1 MVDFNGEPTDALWKI
16 SVRSTNL
23 IQEKTYF
30 KNPVNQACIALTMT
44 NRPKPF
50 NESEAIETGL
60 SDFCKISLTVMKVF
74 YIKQKPKFIHYKN
87 YKDFSNEDFMHELEI
102 TLSSFF
108 QI

>member
-1 MVDFNGEPTDALWKI
+1 
-16 SVRSTNL
+16 
-23 IQEKTYF
+23 
-30 KNPVNQACIALTMT
+30 MT

-108 QI
+108 QISFWTFKSTADNIIQKHALIKKRFIH

>member
-1 MVDFNGEPTDALWKI
+1 
-16 SVRSTNL
+16 
-23 IQEKTYF
+23 
-30 KNPVNQACIALTMT
+30 MT
-44 NRPKPF
+44 NRPKSF

-87 YKDFSNEDFMHELEI
+87 YKDFSNEDFMRELEI

-108 QI
+108 QISFWTFKSTADNIIQKHALIKKRFIH

>member
-1 MVDFNGEPTDALWKI
+1 
-16 SVRSTNL
+16 
-23 IQEKTYF
+23 
-30 KNPVNQACIALTMT
+30 MT

-87 YKDFSNEDFMHELEI
+87 YKDFSNEDFMRELEI

-108 QI
+108 QISFWTFKSTADNIIQKHALIKKRFIH